1 MGKSCIT
8 DARMRNVDKVLEGKH
23 ERSRP
28 LGRLKGGWKDA
39 IEIYFKEIIWKG
51 LYWVCLP

>member
-1 MGKSCIT
+1 V
-8 DARMRNVDKVLEGKH
+8 RNAYNVLEGKQ

-28 LGRLKGGWKDA
+28 FGRAKGGWKDA
-39 IEIYFKEIIWKG
+39 NKIDFKKIILNG